1 MNVIDYAALGFTIC
15 IAMIVAKVAWML
27 IEYSF
32 EMIVGVCL

>member
-1 MNVIDYAALGFTIC
+1 MEIDYAAFGIAMC
-15 IAMIVAKVAWML
+15 IAMIVAKVAEML